1 MGNSMESSS
10 SATVSATTKAS
21 AKPAVGLAR
30 DFVTE
35 PESDPAREFT
45 LDLYAAGLE
54 HLGQARAIAELLIAA
69 GYSKNDI
76 HSEAD
81 LREAR
86 AAELDDFVLFM
97 HGPQPRLIDTYTR
110 RKFTEEAS
118 KRTQEL
124 RKA

>member
-1 MGNSMESSS
+1 MGNSMESNSPES
-10 SATVSATTKAS
+10 VSVTENTSANPTL
-21 AKPAVGLAR
+21 GLAI
-30 DFVTE
+30 DFVRE
-35 PESDPAREFT
+35 PESDPVREFT
-45 LDLYAAGLE
+45 LDIYAAGLE
-54 HLGQARAIAELLIAA
+54 HLGKARAVAELLIAA
-69 GYSKNDI
+69 GYSKNSTPSD
-76 HSEAD
+76 AD
-81 LREAR
+81 LKEAR

>member
-10 SATVSATTKAS
+10 SESVSATTKAS

-35 PESDPAREFT
+35 PDPAREFT

-54 HLGQARAIAELLIAA
+54 HLGQASAIAELLIAA
-69 GYSKNDI
+69 GYSKNGT
-76 HSEAD
+76 HSEAN

-97 HGPQPRLIDTYTR
+97 YGPQPRLIDTYTR
-110 RKFTEEAS
+110 RKFAEEAS

>member
-1 MGNSMESSS
+1 MESNSPES
-10 SATVSATTKAS
+10 VSATENTS
-21 AKPAVGLAR
+21 ANPILGLAK
-30 DFVTE
+30 DFVRE
-35 PESDPAREFT
+35 PDPVVDFA
-45 LDLYAAGLE
+45 LDIYAAGLE
-54 HLGQARAIAELLIAA
+54 HLGKARAIAELLIAA
-69 GYSKNDI
+69 GYSKNSTPSD
-76 HSEAD
+76 AD
-81 LREAR
+81 LKEAR